1 MFANSA
7 VSNPFWSD
15 TIDNENLKDLR
26 HEIQRRWQVQGHALD
41 RRRVMNVMSGLS
53 ALACVSVFFVGFSL
67 RGDDTGREM
76 DVDTFFIVM
85 GAGLVALLFFC
96 GFIIKGDSYRSI
108 VNAGVT
114 YRWPWIYKRSVARFE
129 QWLGSMGSTDP
140 HLYAEVV
147 NWLQRE
153 RQHAEEMA
161 RLAAIQR
168 AQEAAEAEQRYQ
180 EQRYQEQERK
190 AASAAWTAQHHAAWN
205 EQRIREH
212 DERDRRRTGANY
224 QYEQEQARQAAFY
237 ESDRLR
243 AEQAQRYENEQ
254 SRQAAYQASQDA
266 RRSDQDRQAAYQ
278 ASQDARRSEP
288 TCVFCDRPG
297 MHHTASGWMC
307 GIHLHHLM

>member
-1 MFANSA
+1 VKSSDSLESPTSLERELFANSA
-7 VSNPFWSD
+7 YSNPFWSD
-15 TIDNENLKDLR
+15 SIDAEDRQILR
-26 HEIQRRWQVQGHALD
+26 DEIARRH
-41 RRRVMNVMSGLS
+41 R
-53 ALACVSVFFVGFSL
+53 
-67 RGDDTGREM
+67 
-76 DVDTFFIVM
+76 
-85 GAGLVALLFFC
+85 LVATNTKTANEYRKKLLPWWTLWWLMAVSAVVIGLIGVATPGGEVTAPLLVGIWLGIGSFVSLLVLLFFSAM
-96 GFIIKGDSYRSI
+96 KEEAESV

-212 DERDRRRTGANY
+212 DEGDRRRAEANY
-224 QYEQEQARQAAFY
+224 QYEQEQA
-237 ESDRLR
+237 
-243 AEQAQRYENEQ
+243 
-254 SRQAAYQASQDA
+254 
-266 RRSDQDRQAAYQ
+266 RQAAYQ

-288 TCVFCDRPG
+288 TCAFCDRPG
-297 MHHTASGWMC
+297 MHQTASGWMC